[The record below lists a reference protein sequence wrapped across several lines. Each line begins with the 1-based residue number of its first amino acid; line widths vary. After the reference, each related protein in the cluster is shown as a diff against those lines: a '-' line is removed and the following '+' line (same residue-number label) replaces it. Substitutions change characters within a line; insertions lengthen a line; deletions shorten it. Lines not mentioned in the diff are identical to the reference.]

1 MFLRKA
7 HSKAQS
13 ISEYVLVIGIVSIAL
28 ISMQAYMK
36 RGVQAVIKVA
46 SDQAGSQD
54 AEEIDV
60 QKGTK
65 TKSKVT
71 TISQGTKSL
80 TSSLG
85 GEQTINE
92 ERSSTSSGETIS
104 ISIERE

>member
-46 SDQAGSQD
+46 SDQAGNQS

-65 TKSKVT
+65 TDSQIT
-71 TISQGTKSL
+71 TLNQDSERLQSFVGGSQT
-80 TSSLG
+80 T
-85 GEQTINE
+85 TVAHT
-92 ERSSTSSGETIS
+92 STSSGETTN